1 MQIFCIF
8 ALLRVG
14 QQYLLIFWTALI
26 KRAQT
31 AHIVFSG
38 QSGMFMKSEPEE
50 AESGSSH
57 CQRRASGWMTVFRL
71 GSVSIR

>member
-1 MQIFCIF
+1 
-8 ALLRVG
+8 
-14 QQYLLIFWTALI
+14 LIFWTVLI

-57 CQRRASGWMTVFRL
+57 CQRRASGWMAVFLLPPLGRWDTGAPTRL
-71 GSVSIR
+71 WS